1 MFFDI
6 KKKSKYVPKTKRQ
19 LLYYKQNGKCKGC
32 GKSFKSL
39 GVKKPIL
46 HHIGKTSRISDIQLL
61 CPVCH
66 DEKAHTWKTRTE
78 PLIGK
83 ERVIVRKRLG
93 KKKAKKKRRS
103 KMSKKRSVNLYSM
116 LLG

>member
-1 MFFDI
+1 MFFDV

-19 LLYYKQNGKCKGC
+19 LRYYQQKGKCAGC

-39 GVKKPIL
+39 GVKPIL

-61 CPVCH
+61 CPNCH
-66 DEKAHTWKTRTE
+66 DEKAHEWKTITE

-83 ERVIVRKRLG
+83 QRVIVRKRLG
-93 KKKAKKKRRS
+93 KKKVKKKRES
-103 KMSKKRSVNLYSM
+103 KKPKKRSLNLYDM
-116 LLG
+116 NLG